1 MKKWLVFLVS
11 AALVLSLAAVSMAAV
26 TVKGDFRY
34 EFTQDESKTKKS
46 TFPVSDLR
54 FSLEGPISESVTAY
68 GLFQLKHDG
77 TDIDTGKNT
86 TSFDLNEY
94 YVTYK
99 KDWGSV
105 KAGYYEY
112 KFTPSRVLLKS
123 GNKHVWDKT
132 DVLIA
137 STFKTPVDGFTFDF
151 LYQPYA
157 QNVQDDGSYGL
168 SFAYN
173 ATNFGVKF
181 TYADFKK
188 FNSAEK
194 DLFAWDFYYMLND
207 TMKLFADAVD
217 YSENKATSKISGIDP
232 VVGFAWDKIG
242 GSGLYGAVEYALN
255 ARNENLSSEFNE
267 YTINLKYKFT
277 DKTGLEIEHYQVA
290 KDQTKDVFRLRY
302 QF

>member
-34 EFTQDESKTKKS
+34 EFTSDDSVANTDYQ
-46 TFPVSDLR
+46 FSDLR
-54 FSLEGPISESVTAY
+54 FAVEGPVSDTVTAY
-68 GLFQLKHDG
+68 GLFQLKHDF
-77 TDIDTGKNT
+77 KNST
-86 TSFDLNEY
+86 SVSSSFDLNEY

-105 KAGYYEY
+105 KAGFYEY

-123 GNKHVWDKT
+123 GNKHVWDNT

-137 STFKTPVDGFTFDF
+137 STFKTPVDGLTFDF
-151 LYQPYA
+151 LFQPYA

-173 ATNFGVKF
+173 ASNFGVKA
-181 TYADFKK
+181 TYADFK
-188 FNSAEK
+188 NLGNVEK
-194 DLFAWDFYYMLND
+194 DLFAWDIYFMLND
-207 TMKLFADAVD
+207 TMKLFANAVD
-217 YSENKATSKISGIDP
+217 YNQNKPGTKYSGIDP

-255 ARNENLSSEFNE
+255 ARNENSTTAPEFDE
-267 YTINLKYKFT
+267 YTVNLKYKFT
-277 DKTGLEIEHYQVA
+277 DKTGLEIEHYEVGKGQD
-290 KDQTKDVFRLRY
+290 KNIFRLRY